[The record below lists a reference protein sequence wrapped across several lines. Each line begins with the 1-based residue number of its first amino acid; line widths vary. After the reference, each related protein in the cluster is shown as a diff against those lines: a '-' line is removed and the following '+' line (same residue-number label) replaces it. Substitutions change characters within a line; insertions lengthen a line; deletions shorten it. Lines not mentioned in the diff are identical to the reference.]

1 MCVPLPSKPVR
12 DLATKVQLQ
21 LLVIHRTL
29 NLVKILAYAYAISSS
44 CFWGFFH
51 REKLTTRDSYPES
64 SRDDS
69 MPMLGDF
76 CSTTLDYR
84 RHSSSNSPLLSI
96 PPRCLFEHSC
106 LRGGWVLSINIHRPL
121 EPYRGSF
128 PIFPLDPIL
137 RIPLRSESILMFGK
151 KSLLE
156 GRSEGGSWW

>member
-1 MCVPLPSKPVR
+1 MRVPLPSKPVR

-21 LLVIHRTL
+21 LLVIHRSSF
-29 NLVKILAYAYAISSS
+29 LV
-44 CFWGFFH
+44 
-51 REKLTTRDSYPES
+51 EKLTTRGSYPES
-64 SRDDS
+64 FRNDS
-69 MPMLGDF
+69 MPVLGDF

-137 RIPLRSESILMFGK
+137 RIPSRSESILMFGK